1 MADTIRTII
10 AADLP
15 EFVREELARIQAEL
29 RTEKFKF
36 RWVKPENIHLTLI
49 FLGDVDPEML
59 EVISG
64 AVANTVQCHDPIRLA
79 IQGLGVFPGIKRP
92 RIIWA
97 GMMGEVKNLRE
108 LKVSLDRSL
117 LKVNGLK
124 FKPERRSFRAH
135 LTLGRAKGRI
145 DGRKLAV
152 AMNRLQKVPSA
163 PLIID
168 AIHVFKSDLQAGGA
182 VYTKVKSCNMT
193 RENVSR
199 RGAETQRKM
208 IEIVKIPKH

>member
-1 MADTIRTII
+1 MKMAATIRIFI

-15 EFVREELARIQAEL
+15 ESVREELARIQAEL

-36 RWVKPENIHLTLI
+36 RWLKPENIHLTLI

-59 EVISG
+59 EDISA
-64 AVANTVQCHDPIRLA
+64 AVVDTVRCHDPIRLA

-92 RIIWA
+92 RIIWT
-97 GMMGEVKNLRE
+97 GMAGEVKILRE
-108 LKVSLDRSL
+108 LKSSLDRSL

-124 FKPERRSFRAH
+124 FKPERRPFRAH

-145 DGRKLAV
+145 DGRKLV
-152 AMNRLQKVPSA
+152 TAMNRLQEVPSA

-168 AIHVFKSDLQAGGA
+168 AIHVFKSDLQADGA
-182 VYTKVKSCNMT
+182 VYTKVKSCNMA

-199 RGAETQRKM
+199 RGAETQRKQ
-208 IEIVKIPKH
+208 KKKL